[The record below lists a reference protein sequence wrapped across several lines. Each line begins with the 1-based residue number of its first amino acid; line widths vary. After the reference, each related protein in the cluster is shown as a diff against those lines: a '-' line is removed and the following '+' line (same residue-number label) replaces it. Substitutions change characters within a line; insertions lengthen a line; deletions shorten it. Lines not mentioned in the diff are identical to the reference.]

1 MWAVVPPK
9 GSKAKESFQL
19 SAAQEKEVT
28 DSLEEVVLEEEE
40 REAARHRRPQRAR
53 RGC

>member
-1 MWAVVPPK
+1 MWAVGPPK
-9 GSKAKESFQL
+9 GSKAKEYFQL
-19 SAAQEKEVT
+19 SAAQEKVT
-28 DSLEEVVLEEEE
+28 DSLEEVVLGEEE